1 MRGIYMR
8 NAKNNDLKNI
18 NNRSKNSNSKNK
30 KTGNDFD
37 ERMAGPEQ
45 PDSYMEMTDSGS
57 LGHLYLRLSTY
68 VP

>member
-1 MRGIYMR
+1 MR

-18 NNRSKNSNSKNK
+18 NNRSKNNNSKNK

-37 ERMAGPEQ
+37 ERKAGPEQ
-45 PDSYMEMTDSGS
+45 PDSGS

>member
-45 PDSYMEMTDSGS
+45 PDSYMGNDRQWILRALS
-57 LGHLYLRLSTY
+57 LIHI
-68 VP
+68 